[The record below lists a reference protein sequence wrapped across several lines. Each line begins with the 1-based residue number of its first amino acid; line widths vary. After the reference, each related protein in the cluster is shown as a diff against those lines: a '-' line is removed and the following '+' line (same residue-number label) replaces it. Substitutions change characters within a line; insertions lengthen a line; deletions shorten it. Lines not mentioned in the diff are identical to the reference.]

1 MKTKNDGQIQNDFVS
16 KVTTFADY
24 KIMLKGPAS
33 NIFFLDGS
41 LNLIYSQFNDGANR
55 KGTQGI
61 KTILIIELITKV
73 EISSKYHK
81 WLSNVV
87 ITKNKGNNKSDKSY
101 IPGQFSD
108 KVTSDI
114 DFKDEAP
121 ITQCSVTVVQ
131 ILLMEE

>member
-1 MKTKNDGQIQNDFVS
+1 MKTKNDAQIQNDFVS
-16 KVTTFADY
+16 KVNTFADY

-81 WLSNVV
+81 
-87 ITKNKGNNKSDKSY
+87 
-101 IPGQFSD
+101 
-108 KVTSDI
+108 
-114 DFKDEAP
+114 
-121 ITQCSVTVVQ
+121 
-131 ILLMEE
+131 